1 MKRLVPYIFLWA
13 IAVMMAACSDA
24 EEPLRSR
31 PLTFA
36 VSEEPQARGTAFGT
50 TWGTTEGSAFNVVA
64 HYYAP
69 ATNTPLQM
77 MDNTVTYSFSNGVW
91 RYSPVVYWPTEGTM
105 DFFSYAPACTGAKA
119 EISRFTPVHTDYQA
133 IIMDCHVPAS
143 EITTIHSLGTANNA
157 ITALPH
163 DAAHQ
168 YDLMFAYLRDVPC
181 AEQGVTDKVN
191 LQFAHAMAGV
201 KVDFSGL
208 DKTKLPTSAAKMIVG
223 IGRVKTGGTLAICE
237 PATPGGLA
245 VPEWTLDGLEGTFYE
260 TYNVT
265 WTSGSPTLSRDN
277 YGRPVGMSDAE
288 WQAGDVFFFP
298 PQTLDTE
305 LTVAVFF
312 YNALNQR
319 IGYHLLYTDI
329 KTLTLGKIMNIK
341 VK

>member
-1 MKRLVPYIFLWA
+1 MKKLVPYILFL
-13 IAVMMAACSDA
+13 AVVVLMVACSAEMDA
-24 EEPLRSR
+24 LRSK
-31 PLTFA
+31 PLAFCATDD
-36 VSEEPQARGTAFGT
+36 SPSRGTAFGT
-50 TWGTTEGSAFNVVA
+50 GWGATDGSAFNVVA

-77 MDNTVTYSFSNGVW
+77 MDNTVTYSKTNSVW
-91 RYSPVVYWPTEGTM
+91 GYSPVIYWPVDGTM

-201 KVDFSGL
+201 KVDFSEL
-208 DKTKLPTSAAKMIVG
+208 DKTKLPTSAAKMVVG

-260 TYNVT
+260 TYNIS
-265 WTSGSPTLSRDN
+265 WSSGSPTLSRDP
-277 YGRPVGMSDAE
+277 YGKPDGMTPEE
-288 WQAGDVFFFP
+288 WQKGDVFFFP

-312 YNALNQR
+312 YNEVNHR
-319 IGYHLLYTDI
+319 IGYHLLYTNI
-329 KTLTLGKIMNIK
+329 KTLSLGKIMNIK